1 MSFDL
6 QAFITAPS
14 QELLDLAKKSDLLDI
29 AAHYELTTVNK
40 SMLKQEIKNILVQFL
55 VDKEILDSSALSLV
69 LVTQTGLHMREL
81 EIQKQIEL
89 EKLRLEQERQMQK
102 ERMEMEEREKEKERQ
117 MQKERM
123 EMEEREKEK
132 ERQMQIE
139 REKLK
144 FDTELR
150 MKELEMQNMTVKRQ
164 LLDSGVHFD
173 ITKHIRLVP
182 PFQEKEVDKYFL
194 HFEKV
199 AENLKW
205 PKEHWTLLLQ
215 SVIIGK
221 SREIFTQLT
230 VQQSSSYDTVKELI
244 LKAYELVPEAYRQKF
259 RNCKKENEQ
268 THVEF
273 ARTKE
278 QLFDRWCSSKKIG
291 SDHEKLRQLML
302 VEEFKRCINSDIKSF
317 LDEKQVETL
326 EAAARLAYDYALT
339 HKVSFIN
346 KSNPSRRP
354 FFPHSGSKHSPSNP
368 PGSHSQTITPKPKP
382 SGENKDQNPLSQPI
396 CNYCKRTGHII
407 SECLHLKRKK
417 EKQEGLK
424 PTGLTSLRSKPQ
436 SCVKEED
443 PIQTERP
450 ETDSVME
457 IYEPFLSDGFV
468 SLNNDYAQSTPIKI
482 LRDTGASQSLI
493 LADTLPFSEKTS
505 SGTSVLIQGVECGF
519 VNVPLHNIYLSSDL
533 VTGLVAVGIRPSLP
547 FKGVHLLL
555 GNDLAGDKVVV
566 NPLLTTIPCLD
577 QPPDPIEQEIPD
589 LYPSCAVTRAMAKK
603 AKQNDGEIDLTD
615 TFLGQS
621 FTDEIINSL
630 SPSQSGKQTDL
641 SDKSESSHYSS
652 VLNDQG
658 QGHDLVSRSQLCKEQ
673 HNDPEI
679 LPLLERAL
687 DEKEIDQVPVCFYVK
702 NGILMRKWRPPD
714 VSAEDEWTVNHQIVV
729 PRVYRPEIL
738 NLAHETPMS
747 GHLGVNKTYHK
758 ILNHF
763 YWPGLKSDV
772 SQFCKSCHT
781 CQMVGKPNQ
790 TIPKAHLQPIP
801 AFDEPFSRI
810 IIDCVGPLPKT
821 KSGNEYLLT
830 IMCASTRFPEAIPL
844 RNIKTKNNVKALV
857 KFFTFV
863 GLPKSVQSDQGSNFM
878 SGIFQQVM
886 HELGI
891 TQFKSSPYHPESQ
904 GALER
909 FHQTLKNMI
918 RSYCFDTEKD
928 WDEGIHL
935 LLLAVRESVQE
946 SLGFSPFELVFGHT
960 VRGPLKLLKEKFLSN
975 DDSSLNLLQ
984 YVSDFKDRLSKAC
997 EAARTNLKSA
1007 QRKMKRWYDENAK
1020 ERKFMPG
1027 DRVLAL
1033 LPIPGKPLQ
1042 ARYYGPYTVDKQ
1054 ISDVNYIVNTP
1065 GRRKQKQLCHVNMLK
1080 QYIDRDSSSVTP
1092 ISVVSSVPQE
1102 QSEMNSEDM
1111 NFIKSDPASSKLQNS
1126 DILKDLDQKLSHLD
1140 PVKKKEL
1147 KQLIYQYEH
1156 LFPDIPTRTDKIY
1169 HDVNV
1174 EDSQPVK

>member
-69 LVTQTGLHMREL
+69 LVTQTGLQMREL

-89 EKLRLEQERQMQK
+89 EKLRLEQEKLRMEQERQMQKERMEMEERVQK

-123 EMEEREKEK
+123 ETEEREKEK
-132 ERQMQIE
+132 ERQIQIE
-139 REKLK
+139 REKIK
-144 FDTELR
+144 FDTEVR

-164 LLDSGVHFD
+164 PLESCVHFD

-221 SREIFTQLT
+221 AREIYTQLT

-291 SDHEKLRQLML
+291 SNHEKLRQLML

-326 EAAARLAYDYALT
+326 EAAARLADDYALT

-468 SLNNDYAQSTPIKI
+468 SLNSDYAQSTPIKI

-505 SGTSVLIQGVECGF
+505 SWTSVLIQGVECGF

-566 NPLLTTIPCLD
+566 NPLLTNIPCID

-603 AKQNDGEIDLTD
+603 AKQNDGDIDLTD

-621 FTDEIINSL
+621 FKHEITNSL
-630 SPSQSGKQTDL
+630 SSSL
-641 SDKSESSHYSS
+641 SDKQTELHNKSEFSHYSAI
-652 VLNDQG
+652 LNDQG
-658 QGHDLVSRSQLCKEQ
+658 KGHDLV
-673 HNDPEI
+673 
-679 LPLLERAL
+679 
-687 DEKEIDQVPVCFYVK
+687 
-702 NGILMRKWRPPD
+702 
-714 VSAEDEWTVNHQIVV
+714 
-729 PRVYRPEIL
+729 
-738 NLAHETPMS
+738 
-747 GHLGVNKTYHK
+747 
-758 ILNHF
+758 
-763 YWPGLKSDV
+763 
-772 SQFCKSCHT
+772 
-781 CQMVGKPNQ
+781 
-790 TIPKAHLQPIP
+790 
-801 AFDEPFSRI
+801 
-810 IIDCVGPLPKT
+810 
-821 KSGNEYLLT
+821 
-830 IMCASTRFPEAIPL
+830 
-844 RNIKTKNNVKALV
+844 
-857 KFFTFV
+857 
-863 GLPKSVQSDQGSNFM
+863 
-878 SGIFQQVM
+878 
-886 HELGI
+886 
-891 TQFKSSPYHPESQ
+891 
-904 GALER
+904 
-909 FHQTLKNMI
+909 
-918 RSYCFDTEKD
+918 
-928 WDEGIHL
+928 
-935 LLLAVRESVQE
+935 
-946 SLGFSPFELVFGHT
+946 
-960 VRGPLKLLKEKFLSN
+960 
-975 DDSSLNLLQ
+975 
-984 YVSDFKDRLSKAC
+984 
-997 EAARTNLKSA
+997 
-1007 QRKMKRWYDENAK
+1007 
-1020 ERKFMPG
+1020 
-1027 DRVLAL
+1027 
-1033 LPIPGKPLQ
+1033 
-1042 ARYYGPYTVDKQ
+1042 
-1054 ISDVNYIVNTP
+1054 
-1065 GRRKQKQLCHVNMLK
+1065 
-1080 QYIDRDSSSVTP
+1080 
-1092 ISVVSSVPQE
+1092 
-1102 QSEMNSEDM
+1102 
-1111 NFIKSDPASSKLQNS
+1111 
-1126 DILKDLDQKLSHLD
+1126 
-1140 PVKKKEL
+1140 
-1147 KQLIYQYEH
+1147 
-1156 LFPDIPTRTDKIY
+1156 
-1169 HDVNV
+1169 
-1174 EDSQPVK
+1174 

>member
-1 MSFDL
+1 MLFDL
-6 QAFITAPS
+6 QAFIAAPS
-14 QELLDLAKKSDLLDI
+14 QELLNLAKKSDLLDI
-29 AAHYELTTVNK
+29 AAHYQVPSVNK

-69 LVTQTGLHMREL
+69 LVTQTGLQMQEL

-89 EKLRLEQERQMQK
+89 EKLRLEQERQMQRERMEMEERVQK
-102 ERMEMEEREKEKERQ
+102 ERMEMEERV
-117 MQKERM
+117 QKERM

-132 ERQMQIE
+132 ERQIQIE
-139 REKLK
+139 REKIK
-144 FDTELR
+144 FDTELK

-164 LLDSGVHFD
+164 PLDFGTHFD
-173 ITKHIRLVP
+173 VTKHIRLVP

-221 SREIFTQLT
+221 AREIYTQLT
-230 VQQSSSYDTVKELI
+230 VEQSSSYDTVKELI

-326 EAAARLAYDYALT
+326 EAAARLADDYALT

-468 SLNNDYAQSTPIKI
+468 SLNSDYAQSTPIKI

-533 VTGLVAVGIRPSLP
+533 VTG
-547 FKGVHLLL
+547 
-555 GNDLAGDKVVV
+555 
-566 NPLLTTIPCLD
+566 
-577 QPPDPIEQEIPD
+577 
-589 LYPSCAVTRAMAKK
+589 
-603 AKQNDGEIDLTD
+603 
-615 TFLGQS
+615 
-621 FTDEIINSL
+621 
-630 SPSQSGKQTDL
+630 
-641 SDKSESSHYSS
+641 
-652 VLNDQG
+652 
-658 QGHDLVSRSQLCKEQ
+658 
-673 HNDPEI
+673 
-679 LPLLERAL
+679 
-687 DEKEIDQVPVCFYVK
+687 
-702 NGILMRKWRPPD
+702 
-714 VSAEDEWTVNHQIVV
+714 
-729 PRVYRPEIL
+729 
-738 NLAHETPMS
+738 
-747 GHLGVNKTYHK
+747 
-758 ILNHF
+758 
-763 YWPGLKSDV
+763 
-772 SQFCKSCHT
+772 
-781 CQMVGKPNQ
+781 
-790 TIPKAHLQPIP
+790 
-801 AFDEPFSRI
+801 
-810 IIDCVGPLPKT
+810 
-821 KSGNEYLLT
+821 
-830 IMCASTRFPEAIPL
+830 
-844 RNIKTKNNVKALV
+844 
-857 KFFTFV
+857 
-863 GLPKSVQSDQGSNFM
+863 
-878 SGIFQQVM
+878 
-886 HELGI
+886 
-891 TQFKSSPYHPESQ
+891 
-904 GALER
+904 
-909 FHQTLKNMI
+909 
-918 RSYCFDTEKD
+918 
-928 WDEGIHL
+928 
-935 LLLAVRESVQE
+935 
-946 SLGFSPFELVFGHT
+946 
-960 VRGPLKLLKEKFLSN
+960 
-975 DDSSLNLLQ
+975 
-984 YVSDFKDRLSKAC
+984 
-997 EAARTNLKSA
+997 
-1007 QRKMKRWYDENAK
+1007 
-1020 ERKFMPG
+1020 
-1027 DRVLAL
+1027 
-1033 LPIPGKPLQ
+1033 
-1042 ARYYGPYTVDKQ
+1042 
-1054 ISDVNYIVNTP
+1054 
-1065 GRRKQKQLCHVNMLK
+1065 
-1080 QYIDRDSSSVTP
+1080 
-1092 ISVVSSVPQE
+1092 
-1102 QSEMNSEDM
+1102 
-1111 NFIKSDPASSKLQNS
+1111 
-1126 DILKDLDQKLSHLD
+1126 
-1140 PVKKKEL
+1140 
-1147 KQLIYQYEH
+1147 
-1156 LFPDIPTRTDKIY
+1156 
-1169 HDVNV
+1169 
-1174 EDSQPVK
+1174 